1 MTHQKRS
8 IYCSLLAFLLIITP
22 IYDTSARSTKPI
34 YQIITEIQ
42 DNLMSKNWDT
52 ADQYT
57 QKLDRYYR
65 KHLWKYQLMGDEA
78 EYESAT
84 NDISQL
90 RTAIAVK
97 DNKQAML
104 ILSTLKKT
112 LQHIY
117 SL

>member
-1 MTHQKRS
+1 M
-8 IYCSLLAFLLIITP
+8 IVP
-22 IYDTSARSTKPI
+22 IYNASAKSTKPI
-34 YQIITEIQ
+34 YQITIEIQ
-42 DNLMSKNWDT
+42 DNLTSKNWDA

-84 NDISQL
+84 NDIAQI

-97 DNKQAML
+97 DHKQALL
-104 ILSTLKKT
+104 ILSNLKET